1 MAENLWLPDSPDNLM
16 DERTQNLIDE
26 CKRLEESCL
35 YTSTTLFE
43 WLKRLRLWK
52 GVFVVAPIVLG
63 AVAAWPILKQQTGYE
78 WLTGMCALLAGIAP
92 AVYKA
97 LDFDVSLDTVA
108 KHAHQAKILQDRF
121 RQAWRVTALGN
132 FEDFK
137 KEFDDLMTRVDA
149 ARSTSLTAP
158 ERFFKKAQEKIAA
171 GHYTFSVDENKTE
184 GKKLH
189 DRERLP

>member
-1 MAENLWLPDSPDNLM
+1 M
-16 DERTQNLIDE
+16 DERTHNLIDE

-63 AVAAWPILKQQTGYE
+63 ALAAWPILKQQMGHE
-78 WLTGMCALLAGIAP
+78 WLTGVCALLAGIAP

-97 LDFDVSLDTVA
+97 LDLDVSLDTVA
-108 KHAHQAKILQDRF
+108 KHAHQAKTLQDRF
-121 RQAWRVTALGN
+121 RQAWRVTALGS

-137 KEFDDLMTRVDA
+137 NEFDDLMTRVDA

-171 GHYTFSVDENKTE
+171 GHYTFSVDEKKAE
-184 GKKLH
+184 GEKLH

>member
-1 MAENLWLPDSPDNLM
+1 M
-16 DERTQNLIDE
+16 DERTLNLIDE

-43 WLKRLRLWK
+43 WLKRLRFWK
-52 GVFVVAPIVLG
+52 AVFVVAPIILG
-63 AVAAWPILKQQTGYE
+63 AVAAWPILKQQTGHD
-78 WLTGMCALLAGIAP
+78 WLTGVCALLAGIAP

-97 LDFDVSLDTVA
+97 LDFDVSLETVA

-121 RQAWRVTALGN
+121 RQAWRVTALGT

-158 ERFFKKAQEKIAA
+158 ERFFKKAQRKIQA
-171 GHYTFSVDENKTE
+171 GDYNFSIDSKNASVGD
-184 GKKLH
+184 GKAT
-189 DRERLP
+189 P